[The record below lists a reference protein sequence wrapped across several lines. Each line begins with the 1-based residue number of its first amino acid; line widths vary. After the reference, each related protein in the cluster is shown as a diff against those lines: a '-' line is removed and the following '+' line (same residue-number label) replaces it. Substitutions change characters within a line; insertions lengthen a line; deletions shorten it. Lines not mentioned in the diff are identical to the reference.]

1 MLKNLIMKKYW
12 ILIHAVF
19 SAAFLIQS
27 FFIVFNILY
36 PSETITTTEEKTM
49 TEIPIL
55 FKICFEPAFN
65 TDKLR
70 EEGYF
75 GVYHY
80 FLGQSLYYY
89 NSYGWTGHHNGTKV
103 NNNTV
108 KGNTK
113 VT

>member
-1 MLKNLIMKKYW
+1 MLK
-12 ILIHAVF
+12 ILIIKKFWVLIQSGF
-19 SAAFLIQS
+19 LTAFLIQS
-27 FFIVFNILY
+27 FYIFFNILY

-65 TDKLR
+65 TDKLNK
-70 EEGYF
+70 EGYDEI
-75 GVYHY
+75 YDY
-80 FLGQSLYYY
+80 FLGQSMYDD
-89 NSYGWTGHHNGTKV
+89 NCYGWTGHYNDSKV

-108 KGNTK
+108 KGYIK

>member
-1 MLKNLIMKKYW
+1 MKKYW

-27 FFIVFNILY
+27 FFIVLNILY
-36 PSETITTTEEKTM
+36 PSETITSTEEKTM

-55 FKICFEPAFN
+55 FKICYRPAFN

-70 EEGYF
+70 DEGYHTI
-75 GVYHY
+75 YEY
-80 FLGQSLYYY
+80 FKGQSMYDN
-89 NSYGWTGHHNGTKV
+89 NSYGWAGHHNGTKV
-103 NNNTV
+103 NNSTV
-108 KGNTK
+108 KGYIK